1 MDEVFERQP
10 DALLVLTREQQR
22 LQASQPLL
30 AFKPRRIFFEK
41 PLVAAAG
48 QAHVSEQ
55 DFWDAGEPIL
65 ATVTTNAAL
74 DANNGNYI
82 FLGVPAGRFLIHVS
96 DTNGALLDYN
106 QGSLGQ
112 PDTDNHSQSDPY
124 VVVVAS
130 GDSSVLADF
139 GYYVRIQPS
148 VGLIGNQVWMD
159 NDGDGLYSAGGSDE
173 ELAGVTLEL
182 LQNGVVTRTVTSGA
196 GGAYAFTGLAAGAY
210 QVRVADPFGVLN
222 GYMVTAL
229 GPQPGADANNQAQP
243 FSVTLTDGG
252 AVSDLIASLAD
263 GAVRHARQVADIVP
277 GARVIVQVDEPSLPS
292 VLAGRLPTASGY
304 GRVRAVDPQRAATGL
319 GTVLE
324 ALAAFDP
331 IVHCCDHAVPLP
343 LLRRAGARGV
353 ALDLAGLTSTSWESL
368 AATVEEGVQLYAGC
382 LRPDGT
388 TSRAAAV
395 ESLTRPWRDVGLE
408 VARLD
413 EVLVTAA
420 CGIPALSFD
429 EALALTRR
437 SIEVAAELTDLAR
450 A

>member
-1 MDEVFERQP
+1 MTRATGIGSWPGLDP
-10 DALLVLTREQQR
+10 GAALGAIRH
-22 LQASQPLL
+22 LL
-30 AFKPRRIFFEK
+30 ADDQLPYLPE
-41 PLVAAAG
+41 L
-48 QAHVSEQ
+48 
-55 DFWDAGEPIL
+55 
-65 ATVTTNAAL
+65 
-74 DANNGNYI
+74 
-82 FLGVPAGRFLIHVS
+82 PARG
-96 DTNGALLDYN
+96 
-106 QGSLGQ
+106 
-112 PDTDNHSQSDPY
+112 
-124 VVVVAS
+124 
-130 GDSSVLADF
+130 
-139 GYYVRIQPS
+139 
-148 VGLIGNQVWMD
+148 
-159 NDGDGLYSAGGSDE
+159 
-173 ELAGVTLEL
+173 
-182 LQNGVVTRTVTSGA
+182 
-196 GGAYAFTGLAAGAY
+196 
-210 QVRVADPFGVLN
+210 
-222 GYMVTAL
+222 
-229 GPQPGADANNQAQP
+229 PGADLIGRGAACVRGSTS
-243 FSVTLTDGG
+243 FESATRSVRKWRRGVTATSSADGG

>member
-1 MDEVFERQP
+1 MTRATGIGSWPGLDP
-10 DALLVLTREQQR
+10 GAALGAIRH
-22 LQASQPLL
+22 LL
-30 AFKPRRIFFEK
+30 ADDQLPYLPE
-41 PLVAAAG
+41 L
-48 QAHVSEQ
+48 
-55 DFWDAGEPIL
+55 
-65 ATVTTNAAL
+65 
-74 DANNGNYI
+74 
-82 FLGVPAGRFLIHVS
+82 PARG
-96 DTNGALLDYN
+96 
-106 QGSLGQ
+106 
-112 PDTDNHSQSDPY
+112 
-124 VVVVAS
+124 
-130 GDSSVLADF
+130 
-139 GYYVRIQPS
+139 
-148 VGLIGNQVWMD
+148 
-159 NDGDGLYSAGGSDE
+159 
-173 ELAGVTLEL
+173 
-182 LQNGVVTRTVTSGA
+182 
-196 GGAYAFTGLAAGAY
+196 
-210 QVRVADPFGVLN
+210 
-222 GYMVTAL
+222 
-229 GPQPGADANNQAQP
+229 PGADLIGRGAAILTDLPVELAPSGWRHTDAPGRDASRARGFLRHDLDSLAETFDGYVGDLKIQLAGP
-243 FSVTLTDGG
+243 WTLAAAIELPRGERTLTDGG

-263 GAVRHARQVADIVP
+263 GAVRHARQVADMVP